1 MRLSKCSSRVLRFLR
16 LGAVLSGFLALDLCF
31 HMIDSKSSIWLWLPL
46 GILSLL
52 VFLVAYLAYKELNQR
67 PIAEQQF
74 TQYQTQTAVTIFSFL
89 VLLVCSYRA
98 ITTNDTTQRTALI
111 IVNIPEPIINIPAT
125 IVKYSN
131 ESIGLI
137 KNKIPTIAIRIPSNI
152 QNICA
157 LFSI

>member
-16 LGAVLSGFLALDLCF
+16 LGAGLSGFLALDLCF

-111 IVNIPEPIINIPAT
+111 IVNILLVIVIIWNLI
-125 IVKYSN
+125 
-131 ESIGLI
+131 ELI
-137 KNKIPTIAIRIPSNI
+137 KLHKRR
-152 QNICA
+152 
-157 LFSI
+157 